1 MQARH
6 LVLATT
12 LILTNL
18 TTGVFAAGNEE
29 IMAAD
34 VLMANATAQSMS
46 PQPFSEQEAKLW
58 ILNAG
63 YEQVSGLEI
72 ISPGIYQGTAISQ
85 GDTYDVVIDAAG
97 NVLGVKE

>member
-6 LVLATT
+6 LISATM
-12 LILTNL
+12 LILTSL
-18 TTGVFAAGNEE
+18 TAGAVAAGSGDVIE
-29 IMAAD
+29 AY
-34 VLMANATAQSMS
+34 VLMANATDQPTA
-46 PQPFSEQEAKLW
+46 PKPFSEQEAKLW
-58 ILNAG
+58 ILNSG

-72 ISPGIYQGTAISQ
+72 VSPGVYQGTAISQ